1 MRVDDLGSLLQ
12 NKQDNGNNLMP
23 LSYNTNANQ
32 DIEAQ
37 KAQKSA
43 SLSDFMEMISMLVS
57 KTMKK
62 KGVVFKPDEGARLQV
77 DQVNK
82 VDNPYIFYEVID
94 RTPKKE
100 LKPREREE
108 IIEVTDDKN
117 GRRQGII
124 YGQKFECTVQ
134 FNFLAC
140 DYTSVNTVMNDF
152 EDLIFN
158 YSAYFKKNGV
168 AEILF
173 KRHFTDKNLDI
184 YRQTLSV
191 RSLQYYVEIE
201 KLFAAFE
208 TEIEAITVE

>member
-1 MRVDDLGSLLQ
+1 MRVDDLGRLLQ

-117 GRRQGII
+117 GRRQGRI